1 MVWTSDRGMGLEP
14 GLPADVAEEER
25 LPVATVSSTIV
36 FHSPQAGHLPI
47 HLGLSFPQE
56 VQNQAVFILF
66 AIMFNIQ
73 KKILYLFVDNIFQAF
88 QRFVLSEIT
97 QQPQYCHMQHKQLN
111 RSKPCKSRSTRC
123 KQTPQQPQLSCSSCC
138 KHKKKQR
145 RELLQMP

>member
-1 MVWTSDRGMGLEP
+1 MGLEP
-14 GLPADVAEEER
+14 GLPEAAAEEER

-36 FHSPQAGHLPI
+36 FHSPQAGHFPI

-66 AIMFNIQ
+66 AIVLDIQ

-138 KHKKKQR
+138 KHKMMQQKGQ
-145 RELLQMP
+145 LQLP